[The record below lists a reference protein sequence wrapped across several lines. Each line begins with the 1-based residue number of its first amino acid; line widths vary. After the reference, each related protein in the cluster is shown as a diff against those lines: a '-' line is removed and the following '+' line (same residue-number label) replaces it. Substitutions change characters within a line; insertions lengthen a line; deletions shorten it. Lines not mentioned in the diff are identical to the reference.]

1 MNQPVRAWGIGFLLL
16 SWAAQ
21 ASAPEPP
28 APALDEFEPGVRQGL
43 SAGLEAFRET
53 ASSEDPA
60 AVGLAWGELG
70 MVYQAHHLQSL
81 ARQCYLQA
89 LEYQP
94 DVFRWHYLLA
104 YLYQETGQLE
114 DALQRYNAAL
124 ALDADYLPA
133 RLRHGQ
139 VQLDRRQPDQ
149 ARADFEA
156 VLAARPDQPAALA
169 GLGEIALE
177 ERVYPAA
184 IGFFERALA
193 ADPAADRLRY
203 PLAMAYRQSG
213 DLERARRNLELKGA
227 TDPAIGDPILAEM
240 AAKSRSAQFY
250 LERGYAASRAGRD
263 DEAVAEFRRA
273 VEFNPDDPSAR
284 VSLGQG
290 LLQTGQADAAL
301 EQFERAL
308 ETDPGYGPA
317 RYRRGTLR
325 EERGDDQGAID
336 DYSAALA
343 ADPNYLLASLRLG
356 HALMREG
363 RYQDALSAYTMVT
376 PPPDQLAIFAYR
388 AGLAALAAGDCER
401 ALGDL
406 ERAMQAQPGSGEVMQ
421 ALARAYSSCPEVDA
435 EHLRI
440 AAEYA
445 STIYRARPN
454 YDHAEALAMAAA
466 ANGRW
471 QQAVEIQT
479 RLVAAAGADDGPMA
493 GHAAAL
499 LRAYQQRQRASI
511 AWAPGHPVFRPAAA
525 GAGREAPV
533 GR

>member
-1 MNQPVRAWGIGFLLL
+1 MNLPVRAWALGFVLL
-16 SWAAQ
+16 SATAQ

-28 APALDEFEPGVRQGL
+28 VPALDEFEPGVRQGL
-43 SAGLEAFRET
+43 SAGLAAFRDT
-53 ASSEDPA
+53 AASEDPA
-60 AVGLAWGELG
+60 ALGTAWGELG
-70 MVYQAHHLQSL
+70 MVYQAHHLQTL
-81 ARQCYLQA
+81 ARQCYLHA
-89 LEYQP
+89 LETQP
-94 DVFRWHYLLA
+94 DVFRWQYLLA

-114 DALQRYNAAL
+114 DALARYDAAL
-124 ALDADYLPA
+124 ALDPAYLPA
-133 RLRHGQ
+133 RLRRGQ
-139 VQLDRRQPDQ
+139 VQLDRRQPMLAQ
-149 ARADFEA
+149 ADFEA
-156 VLAARPDQPAALA
+156 VLTARPGQPAALA

-177 ERVYPAA
+177 SRDYPAA

-193 ADPAADRLRY
+193 ADPGADRLRY

-213 DLERARRNLELKGA
+213 DLDRARRNLERKGA
-227 TDPAIGDPILAEM
+227 TDPAIGDPLLAEM
-240 AAKSRSAQFY
+240 AARSRSAQYY

-263 DEAVAEFRRA
+263 EEAVTEFRRA

-290 LLQTGQADAAL
+290 LLQTGQGDAAL
-301 EQFERAL
+301 EQFQRAL
-308 ETDPGYGPA
+308 EIDPGYGPA

-325 EERGDDQGAID
+325 EERGDDTGAIE
-336 DYSAALA
+336 DYRAALA

-363 RYQDALSAYTMVT
+363 RYQDALAAYTMVT
-376 PPPDQLAIFAYR
+376 PPPDQLAIFTYR

-401 ALGDL
+401 ALVEF
-406 ERAMQAQPGSGEVMQ
+406 ERAMRAQTGSGEVMQ
-421 ALARAYSSCPEVDA
+421 ALARAYSSCPEVDK
-435 EHLRI
+435 EHLRM
-440 AAEYA
+440 AADYA
-445 STIYRARPN
+445 STIYRARPD

-479 RLVAAAGADDGPMA
+479 RLVAAAGDDGGPIA
-493 GHAAAL
+493 RHAAAL
-499 LRAYQQRQRASI
+499 LRAYQQRQRASN
-511 AWAPGHPVFRPAAA
+511 AWAPEHLVYRPAAA